1 MKKVTVL
8 AASSIK
14 EEEDFTGF
22 IVRQCELSNVDNHR
36 GLMSLLGKHA
46 HRPAFLHPSRIE
58 DISALFPSL
67 LPDWERIVMKH
78 TRYPLYSAF
87 LNRANKKRLLL
98 HHRSGQ
104 DTSAH
109 RLIGMNRLPLRG
121 RLGICL
127 SCVESDLEL
136 HGFATWHRAHLMP
149 SIFYCPTHA
158 EPLFTFC
165 QHCELGHR
173 RARRTW
179 FPRPDCLC
187 GKPLRQIASLASSES
202 IAAAIAI
209 SKMADDV
216 LRGQIDTSIFA
227 ENVAPVIRA
236 QLQRNIDAGLR
247 DYSRRA
253 KEYLEI
259 RLGPDL
265 CSALD
270 FSAYTL
276 KRAIGIKTSDGPL
289 TNPIQNIAT
298 IWSVFKGWPTFL
310 REVQARHADHAKY
323 DASTRP
329 APIRI
334 RMNVK
339 RDRRAESLHQIGSM
353 SAAELA
359 AYRARNREQILAL
372 ISARPSLSRSDL
384 SKSPGGGKLHFFAT
398 QFDTPWFDEA
408 LPSRRNGFQS
418 PMGRQRV
425 QTASRKATSL
435 VLCRYEQTVRQNP
448 ERFITRSFLLTG
460 IANES
465 IYRRRWKQPELEAM
479 LARCIDTF
487 ETWSRRQITNVSSSA
502 RKFDPHSKWAAR
514 ETFEGL
520 SPRHLSQRLYRA
532 RIWLKKHQ
540 G

>member
-1 MKKVTVL
+1 
-8 AASSIK
+8 
-14 EEEDFTGF
+14 
-22 IVRQCELSNVDNHR
+22 
-36 GLMSLLGKHA
+36 
-46 HRPAFLHPSRIE
+46 
-58 DISALFPSL
+58 
-67 LPDWERIVMKH
+67 MKH

-98 HHRSGQ
+98 HHRSGR

-136 HGFATWHRAHLMP
+136 HGFAIWHRAHLMP
-149 SIFYCPTHA
+149 SILYCPTHA

-173 RARRTW
+173 RACRTW

-216 LRGQIDTSIFA
+216 LRGRIDTSIFA
-227 ENVAPVIRA
+227 ENAAPVIRA
-236 QLQRNIDAGLR
+236 QLHRNIDAGLR

-253 KEYLEI
+253 TEYLEI
-259 RLGPDL
+259 RLGPEL

-270 FSAYTL
+270 FSAYTF
-276 KRAIGIKTSDGPL
+276 KRAAGVKTRDGSL

-298 IWSVFKGWPTFL
+298 IWSVFDGWPTFL
-310 REVQARHADHAKY
+310 REVQSRQANHAEY
-323 DASTRP
+323 DASARP

-334 RMNVK
+334 RMNAK
-339 RDRRAESLHQIGSM
+339 RDRRAESLLQIENM
-353 SAAELA
+353 STVELA

-372 ISARPSLSRSDL
+372 ISARPSLSRTDL
-384 SKSPGGGKLHFFAT
+384 SKSPGGQKLHFFAT
-398 QFDTPWFDEA
+398 QFDIPWFDKA
-408 LPSRRNGFQS
+408 LPSRQNGFQS
-418 PMGRQRV
+418 PMDRQRV
-425 QTASRKATSL
+425 QTASREAASL

-448 ERFITRSFLLTG
+448 ERVITRSFLLSG

-465 IYRRRWKQPELEAM
+465 RYRSCRKQPELEAM
-479 LARCIDTF
+479 LTRCVDTC
-487 ETWSRRQITNVSSSA
+487 ETWSQRQIANVSSSA
-502 RKFDPHSKWAAR
+502 REIAPLSKWAAR

-520 SPRHLSQRLYRA
+520 SRRHLSQRLYRA